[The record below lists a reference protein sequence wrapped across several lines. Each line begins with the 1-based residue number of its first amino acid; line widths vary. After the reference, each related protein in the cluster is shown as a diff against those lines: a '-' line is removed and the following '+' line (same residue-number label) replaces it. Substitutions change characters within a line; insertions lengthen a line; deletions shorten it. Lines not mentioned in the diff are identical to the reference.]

1 MTGGMGTMEAGS
13 VSHRSE
19 KAPTLTFA
27 PSPCGRFNTVTLGR
41 HHLSLPYPS
50 AWESGPLYAHAK
62 RATDVCVAS
71 TLLVVLFPL
80 FLAIAVLIFLEDGGP
95 ILYWQ
100 TRVGQ
105 DGKHFRFYKFRSMVR
120 NADQM
125 KVTLE
130 GRNEAGDV
138 IFKMKNDPRITR
150 IGRHLRRSSLDEL
163 PQFFNVLCGQMTLIG
178 PRPHLPREVASY
190 VGAQQ
195 DRLKVQP
202 GLLCFREVFGR
213 SGINFDQWVTLDLL
227 YIEHRSLR
235 TDWIILRRT
244 IPAILSADGAY

>member
-1 MTGGMGTMEAGS
+1 
-13 VSHRSE
+13 
-19 KAPTLTFA
+19 L
-27 PSPCGRFNTVTLGR
+27 
-41 HHLSLPYPS
+41 
-50 AWESGPLYAHAK
+50 AWESGPLYTHTK
-62 RATDVCVAS
+62 RAADVVVAS
-71 TLLVVLFPL
+71 TLLVILFPV
-80 FLAIAVLIFLEDGGP
+80 FVAIALLIFLEDGGP

-100 TRVGQ
+100 TRVGR
-105 DGKHFRFYKFRSMVR
+105 DGRPFRFYKFRSMVR
-120 NADQM
+120 NADQL
-125 KVTLE
+125 KTNLE
-130 GRNEAGDV
+130 AQNEAGDI
-138 IFKMKNDPRITR
+138 IFKMKDDPRITR
-150 IGRHLRRSSLDEL
+150 IGRYLRRSSCDEL
-163 PQFFNVLCGQMTLIG
+163 PQLFNVLCGQMSLIG

-190 VGAQQ
+190 VGSQH